1 MSMSDKARHAAE
13 DLGGQG
19 KEAAGKLTGDKAL
32 ENEGRADQAKAK
44 LKKAG
49 DAVKD
54 AFHDA
59 THRD

>member
-13 DLGGQG
+13 DLGGVG
-19 KEAAGKLTGDKAL
+19 KEAAGKITDDKKL

-49 DAVKD
+49 DSLKD
-54 AFHDA
+54 AFNDV